1 MIILRNSPTK
11 KMLYLH
17 QKSGQVNFDE
27 FLNLELAG
35 ESDSKFYK
43 KNLIFWLHTNTY
55 GWAKKKKERT
65 RGSSKD
71 INNALKQTRLNFRVL
86 LFKNICMHCKS

>member
-35 ESDSKFYK
+35 ESEFKVLQK
-43 KNLIFWLHTNTY
+43 KLDFLVSYQWLRL
-55 GWAKKKKERT
+55 GQEKER
-65 RGSSKD
+65 
-71 INNALKQTRLNFRVL
+71 
-86 LFKNICMHCKS
+86 KNKGKF